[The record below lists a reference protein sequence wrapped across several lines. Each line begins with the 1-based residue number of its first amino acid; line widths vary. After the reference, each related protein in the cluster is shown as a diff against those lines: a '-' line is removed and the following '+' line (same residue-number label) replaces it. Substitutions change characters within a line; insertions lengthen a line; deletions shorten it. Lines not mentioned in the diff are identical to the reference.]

1 MASSEDVI
9 KLLSEDDYLHDPI
22 QFDIDNDLRIVTIP
36 KDGNIIGVVGDKN
49 TNRVNFRMPR
59 YYNGFDMSEFQ
70 VRVNYKN
77 VNQKTSYYEVNDL
90 TTAVKTE
97 TADEDKLLFTW
108 LVDSDVCE
116 AQGNVNF
123 SVRMLKT
130 ADDGTIIQEFNT
142 TIATGFVLE
151 GLDAYVSGIKN
162 NVDLLN
168 RLRADVYVDVLNK
181 IGGIGGG
188 GSGTAIPLISTF
200 EKLED
205 TIELKTH
212 DINISYEGSL
222 YGDSDDSDTL
232 FYNAANEIMSQLFS
246 RIFEILST
254 KGWNRTY
261 SNNVELTN
269 ETKNMYFRDCY
280 FSDVSSNV
288 GLVVEIRGTAFS
300 DIRNGSIYRT
310 KLSVTMYLTSKP
322 SATSNNILYEIFS
335 QINIA
340 LPAEINPVMVNYDS
354 DNNTYDGY
362 KQTGSVNGQI
372 IMLHTNNVML
382 YFNSEIVSNTKP
394 LNITRTNWFG
404 VIKINNTQ
412 YYISPYPMSS
422 GNMYIKVL
430 MPDITI
436 ASSNQIKTYLSTMF
450 LTEYS
455 SCTTE
460 EMDGKYLIMPTYIC
474 KIQSDKGVVFIS
486 NDASYDILC
495 TEKVTDATGY
505 KYKINDKYYVALSNN
520 VFLKLQ
526 EV

>member
-97 TADEDKLLFTW
+97 TTDEDKLLFTW

-116 AQGNVNF
+116 AHGNVDF

-142 TIATGFVLE
+142 TIATGLVLE

-200 EKLED
+200 EKLEND
-205 TIELKTH
+205 SGIRIEKLRFDAVGTSNILLVQAYNSAATTILSGLFNKFNSLLSGLNWNRVIVNDKEVVDIGADQIFREAYSYPGIDNHYLVIEVSHMNEIHGIMIDNFRPIVRIGLTTSIATGNEQTIFTNVVDLIFIGNKTS
-212 DINISYEGSL
+212 SYEDDYNTEKEQYEVSFSIEIKIGIITTDNNIHHVIFMQHDDLNTPIKCRASFGVAV
-222 YGDSDDSDTL
+222 YNNVTYIIYIDSAVEVNGYFNMVDS
-232 FYNAANEIMSQLFS
+232 
-246 RIFEILST
+246 
-254 KGWNRTY
+254 
-261 SNNVELTN
+261 SNNRL
-269 ETKNMYFRDCY
+269 Y
-280 FSDVSSNV
+280 
-288 GLVVEIRGTAFS
+288 
-300 DIRNGSIYRT
+300 
-310 KLSVTMYLTSKP
+310 
-322 SATSNNILYEIFS
+322 TSNMLIAEHNGVNDVNKILTF
-335 QINIA
+335 
-340 LPAEINPVMVNYDS
+340 PAYVVSFNYDA
-354 DNNTYDGY
+354 
-362 KQTGSVNGQI
+362 
-372 IMLHTNNVML
+372 
-382 YFNSEIVSNTKP
+382 SNTAKS
-394 LNITRTNWFG
+394 NARI
-404 VIKINNTQ
+404 
-412 YYISPYPMSS
+412 ISSECF
-422 GNMYIKVL
+422 N
-430 MPDITI
+430 
-436 ASSNQIKTYLSTMF
+436 
-450 LTEYS
+450 
-455 SCTTE
+455 
-460 EMDGKYLIMPTYIC
+460 
-474 KIQSDKGVVFIS
+474 
-486 NDASYDILC
+486 DILC
-495 TEKVTDATGY
+495 TTNNSCLKGY
-505 KYKINDKYYVALSNN
+505 LYNISDNVKYLALTNN
-520 VFLKLQ
+520 MLIKLQ